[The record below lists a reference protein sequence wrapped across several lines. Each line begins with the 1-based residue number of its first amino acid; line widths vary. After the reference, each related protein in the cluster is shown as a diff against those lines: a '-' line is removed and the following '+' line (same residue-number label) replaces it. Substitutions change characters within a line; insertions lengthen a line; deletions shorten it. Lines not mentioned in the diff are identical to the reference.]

1 MIELLS
7 TKLFIPRLR
16 KNLVSRP
23 RLVERLNIGLDRRLT
38 VIAAPAGFGKT
49 TLLSEWIPQSPRCVT
64 WLSLDEADND
74 STRFWTYFISSL
86 QGLRPDFGKGALTLL
101 RSPQA
106 PPISSTLIT
115 LINEI
120 TAFPDSFALVLDD
133 YHVIE
138 EQHIHD
144 GLIFLLDHL
153 PVNMHLVITTRVD
166 PPLSLARLRVRDQL
180 TEIRVKNLR
189 FTRFEV
195 ESFLNQEVGERFTS
209 EEVAALEE
217 RTEGWIAGLQIA
229 ALSMQGRDDISG
241 FIRVFSGGHR
251 HILGYLADEVLN
263 QRPKG
268 TLNFL
273 LQTSILDRLCGPLCD
288 AVTGGSDGQAILENL
303 AQANLFISPLDDE
316 SKWYRYH
323 HLFAEVLQLR
333 LKQTDADLISSL
345 HGRAREWLENNELSH
360 EAVRHAIAGGDFA
373 RAAHLVERQLSENW
387 LNGELKTLQG
397 WLSALPV
404 SSWRDHPRLWLVQAW
419 VAMTVGDLVE
429 GDANLK
435 AAEEALSLLDE
446 ELANKL
452 RPEVLAFRAS
462 YASLV
467 QGPQAIEL
475 IRQAL
480 ETLPKD
486 HWIRG
491 MLVVFLGAAYY
502 TAGDLD
508 GALEALTHAPVSAQ
522 SASEIQ
528 PHRVHMLAFGG
539 MVYYAKGQLRDAL
552 KLLYKAVKQAEPGGI
567 PIPYVGTLLAY
578 MSLAPVLYERNELEQ
593 AWAYLKRCLEMAT
606 NFGSPE
612 VQVYVLS
619 LLACICLANNELP
632 TAISYYDQIDS
643 LLQEHVFSPSI
654 MAYVDYHR
662 FQLYL
667 KQRNMEA
674 AAAWIEAHND
684 TSGLLNSYALHR
696 IASPQFLIAQ
706 GNFDAASKDSK
717 TLVKDAQE
725 AGHGNLLV
733 KALALQA
740 LTYKGSGNQ
749 ANALSILEH
758 VLRLSEPEGYVR
770 NFVDEGEP
778 MYLLI
783 QEYQSFLKTKIS
795 DDFDGESLRLL
806 TYTDNL
812 LAAFPQSSA
821 TGNTQDDSL
830 PEPLSER
837 ELDVL
842 RLISTGRTNQEIA
855 EILVIAVSTV
865 KSHINN
871 IYGKLGTK
879 RRTQAI
885 AVARDLGFIDEK
897 SLQA

>member
-7 TKLFIPRLR
+7 TKLFIPRPR
-16 KNLVSRP
+16 KNLVYRP
-23 RLVERLNIGLDRRLT
+23 RLVERLNAGLDKKLT
-38 VIAAPAGFGKT
+38 LIAAPAGFGKT
-49 TLLSEWIPQSPRCVT
+49 TLLSEWIPQSPRCVS

-86 QGLRPDFGKGALTLL
+86 QGLRSDFGKGALALL
-101 RSPQA
+101 QSPQA
-106 PPISSTLIT
+106 PSIPSILTT

-133 YHVIE
+133 YHVIDA
-138 EQHIHD
+138 QQIHESLVF
-144 GLIFLLDHL
+144 LIDHL
-153 PVNMHLVITTRVD
+153 PANMHLVMTTRVD
-166 PPLSLARLRVRDQL
+166 PPLPLARLRVRDQL
-180 TEIRVKNLR
+180 TEIRVKHLS
-189 FTRFEV
+189 FTKV
-195 ESFLNQEVGERFTS
+195 ETELFLYQEVGESFTPD
-209 EEVAALEE
+209 EVAALEE

-229 ALSMQGRDDISG
+229 ALSMQGHDDISE

-273 LQTSILDRLCGPLCD
+273 LKTSILDRLCGPLCD
-288 AVTGGSDGQAILENL
+288 AVTGGSDGQAILESL
-303 AQANLFISPLDDE
+303 AEVNLFISPLDDE
-316 SKWYRYH
+316 GKWYRYH
-323 HLFAEVLQLR
+323 HLFAEVLQLK
-333 LKQTDADLISSL
+333 LKQTDADLIPSL

-360 EAVRHAIAGGDFA
+360 EAVRHAIAGGDFE
-373 RAAHLVERQLSENW
+373 RAAHLIERLLSTNW

-397 WLSALPV
+397 WLSAIPIP
-404 SSWRDHPRLWLVQAW
+404 SWRAHPRLWLVQAW

-435 AAEEALSLLDE
+435 AAEEALGLLDE
-446 ELANKL
+446 ELACKL

-475 IRQAL
+475 VRQAL
-480 ETLPKD
+480 EILPKD

-502 TAGDLD
+502 ASGDLD
-508 GALEALTHAPVSAQ
+508 SALEALTHAPVPAQ

-528 PHRVHMLAFGG
+528 PHRVHLLAFGG

-552 KLLYKAVKQAEPGGI
+552 KLLYKAVEQAEPGGI

-578 MSLAPVLYERNELEQ
+578 MSLSPVLYERNELEQ

-606 NFGSPE
+606 DFGSAE

-619 LLACICLANNELP
+619 LLARICLANNDLP
-632 TAISYYDQIDS
+632 TAISYYDQIDT

-654 MAYVDYHR
+654 MAYVNYHR

-674 AAAWIEAHND
+674 AATWVETHND
-684 TSGLLNSYALHR
+684 TSGRLNSYALHR

-706 GNFDAASKDSK
+706 GNFDAASKELT

-740 LTYKGSGNQ
+740 LTYKGCGDQ
-749 ANALSILEH
+749 ANALSILEY
-758 VLRLSEPEGYVR
+758 VLHLSEPEGYVR
-770 NFVDEGEP
+770 NFVDEGEL
-778 MYLLI
+778 MYLLLR
-783 QEYQSFLKTKIS
+783 EYQSFLKTKIS
-795 DDFDGESLRLL
+795 DDVDGESLRNL
-806 TYTDNL
+806 TYTDKV
-812 LAAFPQSSA
+812 LAAFPQSPA
-821 TGNTQDDSL
+821 TGNTKSYSL
-830 PEPLSER
+830 PESLSER
-837 ELDVL
+837 ELEVL
-842 RLISTGRTNQEIA
+842 QLVATGRTNQEIA
-855 EILVIAVSTV
+855 DLLVIALSTV

-871 IYGKLGTK
+871 LYGKLGTN
-879 RRTQAI
+879 RRTEAI
-885 AVARDLGFIDEK
+885 AIARDLGLL
-897 SLQA
+897 SQ

>member
-1 MIELLS
+1 MFELLS
-7 TKLFIPRLR
+7 TKLFIPRPR
-16 KNLVSRP
+16 KDLISRP
-23 RLVERLNIGLDRRLT
+23 RLVERLNTGLDRKLT
-38 VIAAPAGFGKT
+38 LIAAPAGFGKT

-64 WLSLDEADND
+64 WFSLDDADND

-86 QGLRPDFGKGALTLL
+86 QSLRPDFGKGALVFLQ
-101 RSPQA
+101 SPQA
-106 PPISSTLIT
+106 SPISSILTT

-120 TAFPDSFALVLDD
+120 TVFPDSFALVLDD
-133 YHVIE
+133 YHVIDA
-138 EQHIHD
+138 QHIHE
-144 GLIFLLDHL
+144 GLIFLIDHL
-153 PVNMHLVITTRVD
+153 PANMHLVMTTRVD
-166 PPLSLARLRVRDQL
+166 PPLPLARLRVRDQL
-180 TEIRVKNLR
+180 TEMRAKDLR
-189 FTRFEV
+189 FTRAEA
-195 ESFLNQEVGERFTS
+195 ESFLNLEVGERFTS

-229 ALSMQGRDDISG
+229 ALSMQGHDDISG

-273 LQTSILDRLCGPLCD
+273 LQTSILDRLCGSLCD
-288 AVTGGSDGQAILENL
+288 AVTGGSDGQTILENL

-316 SKWYRYH
+316 GKWYRYH

-333 LKQTDADLISSL
+333 LKQTNADLITIL
-345 HGRAREWLENNELSH
+345 HSRAREWLENNELSH
-360 EAVRHAIAGGDFA
+360 EAVRHAIAGGDFEH
-373 RAAHLVERQLSENW
+373 AAHLVERQLSENW
-387 LNGELKTLQG
+387 LNGELGTLQG
-397 WLSALPV
+397 WLSTIPI
-404 SSWRDHPRLWLVQAW
+404 SFWHTHPRLWLVQAW

-429 GDANLK
+429 GDTNLK
-435 AAEEALSLLDE
+435 AAEEALDLLDE
-446 ELANKL
+446 ELASKL

-491 MLVVFLGAAYY
+491 MLVVFLGSAYY
-502 TAGDLD
+502 SAGDLD
-508 GALEALTHAPVSAQ
+508 SALEALTHVPVSAQ

-528 PHRVHMLAFGG
+528 PHRVHLLAFGG
-539 MVYYAKGQLRDAL
+539 TVYYAKGQLRDAL
-552 KLLYKAVKQAEPGGI
+552 NLLYKAIEQAEPGGI

-578 MSLAPVLYERNELEQ
+578 ISIAPVLYEQNELEQ
-593 AWAYLKRCLEMAT
+593 AWAYLNRCLEMAT
-606 NFGSPE
+606 DFGSAE

-619 LLACICLANNELP
+619 LLAYICLSNNDLP
-632 TAISYYDQIDS
+632 TAINYYAQIDS

-654 MAYVDYHR
+654 MAYVNYHR

-667 KQRNMEA
+667 KQKNMEA
-674 AAAWIEAHND
+674 AATWVETHND

-706 GNFDAASKDSK
+706 GNFDAASKELA

-725 AGHGNLLV
+725 AGHGNFLV

-740 LTYKGSGNQ
+740 LTHKGCGEQ
-749 ANALSILEH
+749 ANALNILEH

-770 NFVDEGEP
+770 TFVDEGEL
-778 MYLLI
+778 MYQLI
-783 QEYQSFLKTKIS
+783 WEYQSFLKTKIS
-795 DDFDGESLRLL
+795 DDVDGECLRLL
-806 TYTDNL
+806 AYTDKL
-812 LAAFPQSSA
+812 LAAFSQSGSGEGSKHG
-821 TGNTQDDSL
+821 TL
-830 PEPLSER
+830 LEPLSER

-842 RLISTGRTNQEIA
+842 RLIATGRTNQEIA
-855 EILVIAVSTV
+855 EILVIALSTV

-871 IYGKLGTK
+871 IYGKLGTN
-879 RRTQAI
+879 RRTEAI
-885 AVARDLGFIDEK
+885 VIAREIGLLLE
-897 SLQA
+897 

>member
-16 KNLVSRP
+16 KNLVARP
-23 RLVERLNIGLDRRLT
+23 HLVEQLNAGLDRKFTL
-38 VIAAPAGFGKT
+38 IAAPAGFGKT

-64 WLSLDEADND
+64 WLSLDGGDND
-74 STRFWTYFISSL
+74 PTKFWTYFISSL
-86 QGLRPDFGKGALTLL
+86 QTLSPDLGDGALSFLQSL
-101 RSPQA
+101 QSP
-106 PPISSTLIT
+106 PVTSILTT

-120 TAFPDSFALVLDD
+120 TAFPDTFAIVLDD

-138 EQHIHD
+138 SQSIHE
-144 GLIFLLDHL
+144 GLTFLIDHL
-153 PVNMHLVITTRVD
+153 PGNMHLIITTRVD
-166 PPLSLARLRVRDQL
+166 PPLPLARLRARNQL
-180 TEIRVKNLR
+180 AEIRVKDLR
-189 FTRFEV
+189 FTTDEA
-195 ESFLNQEVGERFTS
+195 ESFLNREVGERFTAK
-209 EEVAALEE
+209 EVAALEE
-217 RTEGWIAGLQIA
+217 RTEGWVAGLQIA
-229 ALSMQGRDDISG
+229 ALSMQGHDDISG

-288 AVTGGSDGQAILENL
+288 AVTGGSDGQVILESL

-316 SKWYRYH
+316 GKWYRYH
-323 HLFAEVLQLR
+323 HLFAEVLQLK
-333 LKQTDADLISSL
+333 LKQTDAGLISSL

-360 EAVRHAIAGGDFA
+360 EAVHHAIAGGDFA
-373 RAAHLVERQLSENW
+373 RAAHLVERLLSANW

-397 WLSALPV
+397 WLSTIPV
-404 SSWRDHPRLWLVQAW
+404 SSWRAHPRLWLVQAW

-435 AAEEALSLLDE
+435 AAEEALGLLDE
-446 ELANKL
+446 ELASKL
-452 RPEVLAFRAS
+452 RPDVLAFRAS

-475 IRQAL
+475 IQQAL
-480 ETLPKD
+480 ESLPED

-491 MLVVFLGAAYY
+491 MLVVFLGSAYY
-502 TAGDLD
+502 AAGDLD

-528 PHRVHMLAFGG
+528 PHRVHLLAFGG

-593 AWAYLKRCLEMAT
+593 AWAYLNRCLEMAT
-606 NFGSPE
+606 DFGSAE
-612 VQVYVLS
+612 VQIYVLS
-619 LLACICLANNELP
+619 LLACVCLTNDDLP

-674 AAAWIEAHND
+674 AATWIEAHND

-706 GNFDAASKDSK
+706 GNFDAASKDL
-717 TLVKDAQE
+717 TTFVQDAQE

-733 KALALQA
+733 KALVLQA
-740 LTYKGSGNQ
+740 LTHKGCGEQ
-749 ANALSILEH
+749 ANALNILEH

-770 NFVDEGEP
+770 TFVDEGEL
-778 MYLLI
+778 MYQLI
-783 QEYQSFLKTKIS
+783 WEYQSFLKTKIS
-795 DDFDGESLRLL
+795 DNVDGESLRLL
-806 TYTDNL
+806 AYTDKL
-812 LAAFPQSSA
+812 LAAFSQPA
-821 TGNTQDDSL
+821 TGEKLKREDML
-830 PEPLSER
+830 EPLSER
-837 ELDVL
+837 ELEVL
-842 RLISTGRTNQEIA
+842 QLIATGRTNQEIA
-855 EILVIAVSTV
+855 NILVIALSTV

-871 IYGKLGTK
+871 IYGKLGTN

-885 AVARDLGFIDEK
+885 AFAREQGLLSG
-897 SLQA
+897 